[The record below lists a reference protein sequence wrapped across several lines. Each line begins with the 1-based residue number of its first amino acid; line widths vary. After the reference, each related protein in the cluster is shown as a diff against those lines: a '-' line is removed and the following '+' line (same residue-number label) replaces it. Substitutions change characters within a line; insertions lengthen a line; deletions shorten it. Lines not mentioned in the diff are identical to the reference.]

1 MVKLSTLLNGW
12 GLVVPTSSHLCP
24 GLIRVPPKWS
34 MPGLDTGQS
43 SGPPQCPWR
52 IGKRGQDHPTR
63 IFGFWTFYV
72 LWLNQFWTPHNYSCI
87 NTQSRLN
94 CVVWDIWAEKGVW
107 SVWKWDDGC
116 VSLCEDPL
124 TTNFCPAPDYSG
136 LKTILS
142 LLLYLESS
150 WRWTQASSISSQC
163 GLSTVLPLLTF
174 VQPICW
180 TRELSMW
187 RMTLKVWTEN
197 WHWNTIMC
205 FEYLWYSI

>member
-12 GLVVPTSSHLCP
+12 GLLVPTSSHLCP
-24 GLIRVPPKWS
+24 GLIRVPAKWS

-116 VSLCEDPL
+116 
-124 TTNFCPAPDYSG
+124 
-136 LKTILS
+136 LS
-142 LLLYLESS
+142 VWRPTYHQLLPRPRQL
-150 WRWTQASSISSQC
+150 W
-163 GLSTVLPLLTF
+163 
-174 VQPICW
+174 
-180 TRELSMW
+180 
-187 RMTLKVWTEN
+187 TLK
-197 WHWNTIMC
+197 
-205 FEYLWYSI
+205 WYSVFFFTWKAAGGRLKVHPSHLSVDCQWFCHFWHLFSRYLGLVNFQCVGWHLRFRQ